1 MGKNLYEVQFEHY
14 TDKMKVTTFNTFW
27 WFITT
32 LAMGQTF
39 NIPNIFKIDMV
50 QILITKPSC
59 LLYDNYFCNNIY

>member
-1 MGKNLYEVQFEHY
+1 MLQL
-14 TDKMKVTTFNTFW
+14 FNTFW

-50 QILITKPSC
+50 QK
-59 LLYDNYFCNNIY
+59 F